1 MKSEKVGKVN
11 LLMKVVI
18 GLNIVIFII
27 NIYWLCHNVFLEKSE
42 VIIENKTLNA
52 IKLEEN
58 RKNRGYDG
66 REYYYMNI
74 YSRPTDVVFVGD
86 SLTERV
92 KWNELFPHL
101 QTKNRGISSDTT
113 EGVLARLDSVVQ
125 TEPKKIFI
133 MIGINDI
140 AQGKS
145 MQDAIYNY
153 ENIISSLKET
163 LPKSEIYIQSVLP
176 VSGSYK
182 NFNKSVVQYN
192 DLLKVIVEE
201 QSVTYIDLWSEFL
214 DEQGMLKEEYS
225 YDGIHLSADGYRK
238 WREIIS
244 TYIEE

>member
-1 MKSEKVGKVN
+1 MKCEKELRCRKKTFKISILKSVLIGIN
-11 LLMKVVI
+11 VI
-18 GLNIVIFII
+18 IFILNIC
-27 NIYWLCHNVFLEKSE
+27 WLCHNMLLEKSE

-125 TEPKKIFI
+125 TEPKK
-133 MIGINDI
+133 
-140 AQGKS
+140 
-145 MQDAIYNY
+145 Y
-153 ENIISSLKET
+153 L
-163 LPKSEIYIQSVLP
+163 
-176 VSGSYK
+176 
-182 NFNKSVVQYN
+182 
-192 DLLKVIVEE
+192 
-201 QSVTYIDLWSEFL
+201 
-214 DEQGMLKEEYS
+214 
-225 YDGIHLSADGYRK
+225 
-238 WREIIS
+238 
-244 TYIEE
+244 